1 MEKQDLLAL
10 TDEQLLV
17 EKKKLKQSKL
27 FHAIAIG
34 FLVGILIFGV
44 AAWSMAEEKR
54 VGFLIPM
61 LIPVAFIYRMLKNPN
76 QNHALEEVLEEG
88 NLDSGTGKSR

>member
-1 MEKQDLLAL
+1 MEKADLLAL

-27 FHAIAIG
+27 FHALAIG
-34 FLVGILIFGV
+34 FLGGILIFGV
-44 AAWSMAEEKR
+44 AAWSMAEEKQ

-61 LIPVAFIYRMLKNPN
+61 LIPAVFIYRMLKSPNP
-76 QNHALEEVLEEG
+76 NHALEEVLAER
-88 NLDSGTGKSR
+88 NLNGGTGKSR

>member
-27 FHAIAIG
+27 FHALAIG
-34 FLVGILIFGV
+34 FLVGILIFGFV
-44 AAWSMAEEKR
+44 SWSLSSEKQ

-61 LIPVAFIYRMLKNPN
+61 LIPMVFIYKMLKSPN
-76 QNHALEEVLEEG
+76 KSSVLEEVLEAR
-88 NLDSGTGKSR
+88 NLK